1 MKVVWVTGL
10 PGSGKTTFSRNFRAY
25 LRDLGVNAVLLDGDE
40 LRAAFNHR
48 FGYTRD
54 ERIEASKIYIN
65 IAKLIATQDNVVIV
79 STVSLFNEVFAYLHT
94 EIPSAKVVFIDAD
107 SNLLDS
113 RNQKQLRSSGAKSV
127 PGISLTV
134 DFPNNPTIRLN
145 GTESRDEWNLI
156 FKELRNSVQ

>member
-1 MKVVWVTGL
+1 MNVFWITGL
-10 PGSGKTTFSRNFRAY
+10 PGSGKTTLARNFQSY
-25 LRDLGVNAVLLDGDE
+25 LRSQNLPAVLLDGDE

-54 ERIEASKIYIN
+54 ERIEASRIYIN
-65 IAKLIATQDNVVIV
+65 LAKLIALQGEIVIV
-79 STVSLFNEVFAYLHT
+79 STVSLFDEVFEYLHA
-94 EIPSAKVVFIDAD
+94 EIPSSKVVFIDAD

-127 PGISLTV
+127 PGISLAV
-134 DFPNNPTIRLN
+134 NFPNNPTFRLD

-156 FKELRNSVQ
+156 FKELRSFVQ

>member
-10 PGSGKTTFSRNFRAY
+10 PGSGKTTFSRNFRSY
-25 LRDLGVNAVLLDGDE
+25 LRDLGVNTVLLDGDE

-79 STVSLFNEVFAYLHT
+79 STVSLFDEVFAYLHT
-94 EIPSAKVVFIDAD
+94 EIPSVKVVFIDAD

-127 PGISLTV
+127 PGISLKV
-134 DFPNNPTIRLN
+134 DFPSNPTFRLS
-145 GTESRDEWNLI
+145 GTENRDELNLI
-156 FKELRNSVQ
+156 FTELRGFVS